1 MSATPEPVASGSV
14 YRVTGVDDRPPESL
28 DDFTADATVT
38 VILGDRSLDIA
49 GTGSITPSGVRF
61 HEKSTQ
67 GKELRVWLIAQ
78 DPNADRQPRAGAAAF
93 CIANGEPT
101 LEVLLQV
108 AVHAGRGTDDRTDEA
123 LVLRRLVAPGHPGL
137 RHVQPPRDFTLPQTV
152 IVMQGRDPDQKSRR
166 VPSPVMGP

>member
-1 MSATPEPVASGSV
+1 MSASPEPVASGSV

-49 GTGSITPSGVRF
+49 GTGSMTPSGVRF

-78 DPNADRQPRAGAAAF
+78 DPTGSFLAEPVGAA
-93 CIANGEPT
+93 
-101 LEVLLQV
+101 
-108 AVHAGRGTDDRTDEA
+108 
-123 LVLRRLVAPGHPGL
+123 
-137 RHVQPPRDFTLPQTV
+137 
-152 IVMQGRDPDQKSRR
+152 
-166 VPSPVMGP
+166 